1 MSFLTTDLFDYILPA
16 YLIAQKPAARRDHSR
31 LLVVDRTQKTIAHH
45 TFADLPKF
53 LRRHG
58 EDVSVNIQNRK
69 GDAEILTL
77 QR

>member
-1 MSFLTTDLFDYILPA
+1 MDSLSVRGLPIGDATVDL
-16 YLIAQKPAARRDHSR
+16 
-31 LLVVDRTQKTIAHH
+31 
-45 TFADLPKF
+45 F

-58 EDVSVNIQNRK
+58 EDVSVNILRRQ